1 VIDSKKI
8 ERFEETIKSYYTFV
22 DSYKSSKF
30 ARESESFYLS
40 SLKELEKLK
49 IETMAYKDST
59 AERTTITR
67 SLRELESETSNIY
80 ETITVLSKRSN
91 QINVEMK
98 EELNQKLDEFATS
111 TDNLEEIFENREQIE
126 VSRYYERLPKS
137 GAIAIQELE
146 NEKIFWKSPEN
157 EDSNE

>member
-1 VIDSKKI
+1 
-8 ERFEETIKSYYTFV
+8 
-22 DSYKSSKF
+22 
-30 ARESESFYLS
+30 
-40 SLKELEKLK
+40 
-49 IETMAYKDST
+49 MAYKDST

-67 SLRELESETSNIY
+67 SIKSLEDDTDNIY
-80 ETITVLSKRSN
+80 ESITVLSKRSN
-91 QINVEMK
+91 QINIEMK
-98 EELNQKLDEFATS
+98 EELDQKLDEFATS

>member
-1 VIDSKKI
+1 
-8 ERFEETIKSYYTFV
+8 
-22 DSYKSSKF
+22 
-30 ARESESFYLS
+30 
-40 SLKELEKLK
+40 
-49 IETMAYKDST
+49 MAYKDST

-67 SLRELESETSNIY
+67 SIKSLENDTDNIY
-80 ETITVLSKRSN
+80 ESINVLSKRSN
-91 QINVEMK
+91 QINIEMK
-98 EELNQKLDEFATS
+98 EELDQKLDEFATS

>member
-1 VIDSKKI
+1 
-8 ERFEETIKSYYTFV
+8 
-22 DSYKSSKF
+22 
-30 ARESESFYLS
+30 
-40 SLKELEKLK
+40 
-49 IETMAYKDST
+49 MAYKDST

-67 SLRELESETSNIY
+67 SIKSLENDTENIY
-80 ETITVLSKRSN
+80 ESITVLSKRSN
-91 QINVEMK
+91 QINIEMK
-98 EELNQKLDEFATS
+98 EELDQKLDEFATS